1 MTASDRIIESPGN
14 TAILPHRVSLVR
26 WATASVAPLL
36 IAMATGCSTL
46 PSARGLDLMNPSAS
60 LLFPG
65 SAKNASPYEMLDG
78 TVPTTAFSGDAG
90 MTEEAYHKIREAK
103 AQNAIVL
110 QVAEDEQPV
119 RVLPLPPGQKSV
131 FVSELL
137 TQTGVLRKLGGVQAT
152 LYRPSPD
159 SISGVRMEIQF
170 ADDGTVDPTTDYGLR
185 PGDRVQIQ
193 KKTTTAIESL
203 VNMALRR

>member
-1 MTASDRIIESPGN
+1 MTASDRTIDSPRKM
-14 TAILPHRVSLVR
+14 AITRVLLAR

-36 IAMATGCSTL
+36 IALTSGCSSL
-46 PSARGLDLMNPSAS
+46 PSARGLDLMSPSPN
-60 LLFPG
+60 LLFP
-65 SAKNASPYEMLDG
+65 SSTKNTSPYQMLDG
-78 TVPTTAFSGDAG
+78 TVPATALSGNAG
-90 MTEEAYHKIREAK
+90 LTEEAYHKIREAK
-103 AQNAIVL
+103 TQNAIVL

-137 TQTGVLRKLGGVQAT
+137 TQTGVLKKLGSVQAT

-159 SISGVRMEIQF
+159 SISGVPMEIQF

-193 KKTTTAIESL
+193 KKTTTAIESF